1 MFFHIKCAW
10 VEFLFILCV
19 SGIPDENARARILSV
34 LSRKLRLEGS
44 FDFKR
49 IARRTPGFVGADLA
63 ALSKE
68 AAALAVKRIF
78 SSKETRSIFSSLN
91 VLLDCTFLH
100 HFFMVVPS
108 RFLHDFIIGN
118 VHYCLF
124 SMASSS
130 FIVLEY
136 GKT

>member
-1 MFFHIKCAW
+1 MLGLS
-10 VEFLFILCV
+10 FLFILCV

-78 SSKETRSIFSSLN
+78 SSKETRSDFSSLN
-91 VLLDCTFLH
+91 GLL
-100 HFFMVVPS
+100 
-108 RFLHDFIIGN
+108 
-118 VHYCLF
+118 Y
-124 SMASSS
+124 
-130 FIVLEY
+130 
-136 GKT
+136 

>member
-1 MFFHIKCAW
+1 MCAW
-10 VEFLFILCV
+10 VEFFLLCV
-19 SGIPDENARARILSV
+19 PGIPDENARARILSV

-78 SSKETRSIFSSLN
+78 SSKETRSVLSSLDA
-91 VLLDCTFLH
+91 LLICVVILYIPSSFLDGCI
-100 HFFMVVPS
+100 FTVPS
-108 RFLHDFIIGN
+108 
-118 VHYCLF
+118 
-124 SMASSS
+124 
-130 FIVLEY
+130 
-136 GKT
+136 

>member
-1 MFFHIKCAW
+1 M
-10 VEFLFILCV
+10 VLFLTGCILL
-19 SGIPDENARARILSV
+19 GIPDENARARILSV

-78 SSKETRSIFSSLN
+78 SGKENRFGTPVRIYFWSWMMTLYVSKYRELCRDLSWLLQSTLPRWSSTCR
-91 VLLDCTFLH
+91 LD
-100 HFFMVVPS
+100 
-108 RFLHDFIIGN
+108 
-118 VHYCLF
+118 
-124 SMASSS
+124 
-130 FIVLEY
+130 
-136 GKT
+136 K

>member
-1 MFFHIKCAW
+1 LATLALLGSQLCTDYFPCRPVDVGSCAW
-10 VEFLFILCV
+10 VEFFLLCV

-68 AAALAVKRIF
+68 AAAIAVKRIF
-78 SSKETRSIFSSLN
+78 SSKDTRSVFSSLD
-91 VLLDCTFLH
+91 VLLYLTVACLRFVHDS
-100 HFFMVVPS
+100 FFVV
-108 RFLHDFIIGN
+108 
-118 VHYCLF
+118 
-124 SMASSS
+124 A
-130 FIVLEY
+130 
-136 GKT
+136 